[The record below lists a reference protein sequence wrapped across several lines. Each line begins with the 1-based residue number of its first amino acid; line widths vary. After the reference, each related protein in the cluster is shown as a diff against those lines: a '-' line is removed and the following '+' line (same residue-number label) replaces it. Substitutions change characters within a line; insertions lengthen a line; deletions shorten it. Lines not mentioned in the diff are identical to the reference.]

1 LDYDV
6 VVVGAGPAGAVSA
19 TYAAKAGAKTVIVDR
34 KREVGN
40 PVRCA
45 EVVAGNLPSDFGM
58 KNSSVWL
65 DSEAHFFKLVS
76 PLGNEVRVDT
86 SPYVGYV
93 LNRSDFEKELVSM
106 AVDKGSDVILG
117 KTVTKLEKDGISM
130 GNEKIKAK
138 IIVAADG
145 VDSRI
150 GRQAGI
156 IKKAKD
162 GMLGSCAQHTLVGI
176 DVDCDVLA
184 FYLGGK
190 YAPGGYAWVFPKSSS
205 EANVGVGILKNQ
217 NLNANK
223 VLDNFIKDIFP
234 NGKSIRFVA
243 GCVPSALPPES
254 CVKGNVILVGD
265 SARQVNPFTG
275 AGIANSFVAGK
286 IAGELCGEIAVKN
299 QPISRLMDYEG
310 LWRARMQKKI
320 ERSFKLRNKVLL
332 DDKKIE
338 RFVKNLNLIPKFVLR
353 RLLNRL
359 HY

>member
-1 LDYDV
+1 MYDV
-6 VVVGAGPAGAVSA
+6 VVVGAGPAGCISA
-19 TYAAKAGAKTVIVDR
+19 KYAAAKGAKTVIVDR
-34 KREVGN
+34 KREVGT

-58 KNSSVWL
+58 KNSSEWL
-65 DSEAHFFKLVS
+65 DSEAHYFSLVPPS
-76 PLGNEVRVDT
+76 GKEVKIDT

-93 LNRSDFEKELVSM
+93 LDRSSFEKELVTM
-106 AVDKGSDVILG
+106 AINCGSDLILG
-117 KTVTKLEKDGISM
+117 KTVTRLEKDGVAM
-130 GNEKIKAK
+130 GSEKIKAK

-150 GRQAGI
+150 GRQSKLV
-156 IKKAKD
+156 KKAGM

-176 DVDCDVLA
+176 DVDCEVLA

-190 YAPGGYAWVFPKSSS
+190 YAPGGYGWVFPKGPS
-205 EANVGVGILKNQ
+205 EANVGVGILKDNKM
-217 NLNANK
+217 NAK
-223 VLDNFIKDIFP
+223 EILDNFIKNKFP

-243 GCVPSALPPES
+243 GCVPSALPPRS
-254 CVKGNVILVGD
+254 CVKDNVILVGD

-299 QPISRLMDYEG
+299 QPISRLLEYEG
-310 LWRARMQKKI
+310 LWRARMEKKI
-320 ERSFKLRNKVLL
+320 QRSYKLRNKVLL

-338 RFVKNLNLIPKFVLR
+338 RFTKNLNLLPKFVLR